1 MVCNIRTQ
9 MRLFFFTNF
18 ANLKRWAANKL
29 LQNSKQ
35 ASMHCLVEHKTVK
48 SCSCTKRYCVSKMKL
63 LVSGVIELNP
73 GPEQNVCDQTALS
86 VGSTLLLNYR
96 LRQLGLR
103 LLDNFLYFSFTTSRL
118 EKKLCSIHFIVATVM
133 LKITNS

>member
-1 MVCNIRTQ
+1 M
-9 MRLFFFTNF
+9 NF
-18 ANLKRWAANKL
+18 KLKRWAANEL

-35 ASMHCLVEHKTVK
+35 ASMHCLFEHKTVK
-48 SCSCTKRYCVSKMKL
+48 SCRCTKRYCVSKMKL
-63 LVSGVIELNP
+63 LMSGDIELNP

-96 LRQLGLR
+96 LCQLGLR
-103 LLDNFLYFSFTTSRL
+103 PLDNFLYFSFTTSCL
-118 EKKLCSIHFIVATVM
+118 EIKLCSIHFIVTTVM

>member
-9 MRLFFFTNF
+9 MRLFFSNF
-18 ANLKRWAANKL
+18 ASLKRWAANKF

-63 LVSGVIELNP
+63 LMSGDIELNP
-73 GPEQNVCDQTALS
+73 GSRFHLIVKLS
-86 VGSTLLLNYR
+86 IRSAGIE
-96 LRQLGLR
+96 
-103 LLDNFLYFSFTTSRL
+103 TS
-118 EKKLCSIHFIVATVM
+118 
-133 LKITNS
+133 

>member
-9 MRLFFFTNF
+9 MRLFFSNF
-18 ANLKRWAANKL
+18 ASLKRWAANKF

-35 ASMHCLVEHKTVK
+35 TSMHCLVEHKTVK

-63 LVSGVIELNP
+63 LMSGDIELNP

-86 VGSTLLLNYR
+86 VGSTLLLNY
-96 LRQLGLR
+96 
-103 LLDNFLYFSFTTSRL
+103 
-118 EKKLCSIHFIVATVM
+118 
-133 LKITNS
+133 

>member
-73 GPEQNVCDQTALS
+73 GPEQNVCDQN
-86 VGSTLLLNYR
+86 VCDR
-96 LRQLGLR
+96 L
-103 LLDNFLYFSFTTSRL
+103 
-118 EKKLCSIHFIVATVM
+118 IAT
-133 LKITNS
+133 I

>member
-9 MRLFFFTNF
+9 MRLFFSNF
-18 ANLKRWAANKL
+18 ASLKRWAANKF

-63 LVSGVIELNP
+63 LMSGDIELNP
-73 GPEQNVCDQTALS
+73 GPEQNVCDQTTLS
-86 VGSTLLLNYR
+86 VGSTLLLNY
-96 LRQLGLR
+96 
-103 LLDNFLYFSFTTSRL
+103 
-118 EKKLCSIHFIVATVM
+118 
-133 LKITNS
+133 